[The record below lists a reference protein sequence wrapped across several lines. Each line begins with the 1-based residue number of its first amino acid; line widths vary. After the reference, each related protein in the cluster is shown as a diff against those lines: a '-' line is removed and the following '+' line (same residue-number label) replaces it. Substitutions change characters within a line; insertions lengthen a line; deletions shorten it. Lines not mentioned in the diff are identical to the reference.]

1 MGDTRGLIPDF
12 LDGKARGHSCCCGKP
27 ACKYLAIDFRSVN
40 DIRGSFASF
49 PFVVIDGGAHT
60 SKDDADRTF
69 KMKKAAL
76 FLLHLGVKEG
86 DVEISRNTKVA
97 WHHFDPVAIKCL
109 AYDAKKK
116 KYNCPDV
123 IPGFFVG
130 NLINYE
136 HYNSE
141 AAVEAAVEA
150 EAEAAVEAEAEVEVE
165 AAVEAEVEVEAEA
178 EVEQLEAASL
188 PLLLKYHSCVLP
200 WL

>member
-136 HYNSE
+136 HYNSGDKFGE
-141 AAVEAAVEA
+141 NDYYFVPTYPYELALAD
-150 EAEAAVEAEAEVEVE
+150 
-165 AAVEAEVEVEAEA
+165 
-178 EVEQLEAASL
+178 
-188 PLLLKYHSCVLP
+188 LKP
-200 WL
+200 